1 MGTISL
7 KVLRPYNRPRVE
19 SSIDPPAGPRKDMT
33 MVASVKPL
41 MTAEVLQ
48 KRVQELGQH
57 LSQVYED
64 QHPVVLGLLKGVVPF
79 YADLVRAMSIDI
91 EMQFMQVSSYG
102 SGMSSS
108 GKLNIR
114 QDLTASL
121 EHRPVLLVDD
131 IMDTG
136 LTLFEIKEY
145 VLKRGAR
152 EVKICT
158 LLDKPSRRQ
167 FPLHPD
173 FIGFEIP
180 DHFVV
185 GYGLDYQERFRN
197 LPYIGIY
204 TP

>member
-1 MGTISL
+1 MVTSL
-7 KVLRPYNRPRVE
+7 
-19 SSIDPPAGPRKDMT
+19 
-33 MVASVKPL
+33 KPL
-41 MTAEVLQ
+41 MTAEVLHQ
-48 KRVQELGQH
+48 RVQELGQQ
-57 LSQVYED
+57 LSQAYEG
-64 QHPVVLGLLKGVVPF
+64 QFPILLGLLKGVVPF
-79 YADLVRAMSIDI
+79 YADLARAMTIDL
-91 EMQFMQVSSYG
+91 EMQFMHVSSYG
-102 SGMSSS
+102 TGTTSS

-114 QDLTASL
+114 QDLSANI
-121 EHRPVLLVDD
+121 EHRSIILVDD

-145 VLKRGAR
+145 LLKRGAQ

-167 FPLHPD
+167 FPIHPD

-197 LPYIGIY
+197 LPYVGIY

>member
-1 MGTISL
+1 
-7 KVLRPYNRPRVE
+7 
-19 SSIDPPAGPRKDMT
+19 MT

-57 LSQVYED
+57 LSQVYEG

>member
-1 MGTISL
+1 
-7 KVLRPYNRPRVE
+7 
-19 SSIDPPAGPRKDMT
+19 

-57 LSQVYED
+57 LSQLYEG
-64 QHPVVLGLLKGVVPF
+64 QHPGVLGLLKGVVPF

>member
-1 MGTISL
+1 
-7 KVLRPYNRPRVE
+7 
-19 SSIDPPAGPRKDMT
+19 MT

>member
-1 MGTISL
+1 
-7 KVLRPYNRPRVE
+7 
-19 SSIDPPAGPRKDMT
+19 

-57 LSQVYED
+57 LSQVYEG

-102 SGMSSS
+102 AGMSSS

>member
-1 MGTISL
+1 
-7 KVLRPYNRPRVE
+7 
-19 SSIDPPAGPRKDMT
+19 MT

-57 LSQVYED
+57 LSQVYEG
-64 QHPVVLGLLKGVVPF
+64 QYPVVLGLLKGVVPF

>member
-1 MGTISL
+1 
-7 KVLRPYNRPRVE
+7 
-19 SSIDPPAGPRKDMT
+19 